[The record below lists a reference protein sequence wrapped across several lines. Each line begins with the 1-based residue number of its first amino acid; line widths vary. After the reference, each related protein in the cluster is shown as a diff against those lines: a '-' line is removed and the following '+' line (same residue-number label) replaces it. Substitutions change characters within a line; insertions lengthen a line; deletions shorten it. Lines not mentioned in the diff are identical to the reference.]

1 MCGLAKAVGGAAR
14 ASTPDPKT
22 RHARTALTVDGKRIL
37 ICQLDEAQKN
47 QLTTVSTIMVGV
59 CQRERVLRGDME
71 SHVRARRGLGTDC
84 APSKRSRRFGAAD
97 FILAAAGP

>member
-1 MCGLAKAVGGAAR
+1 MFGLAKAVGGAAR

-22 RHARTALTVDGKRIL
+22 HHARTAVTVDGKGIL

-47 QLTTVSTIMVGV
+47 QFDDIVHGHVRCLSA
-59 CQRERVLRGDME
+59 RVLTGDME